1 MSVVVV
7 VAIAV
12 VAVLVGLGAGY
23 WLPPHGRR
31 PGRDR
36 PRQVRSILL
45 PFAGRAISRRAF
57 EASVRLANAENATIM
72 PAFLATVPMHL
83 PLDTPLPAQ
92 AAQGMPLLEALEQRF
107 TAQGVRV
114 DSRVSRGR
122 SYRDALR
129 QLLDHEHF
137 DRIIISADEFSG
149 DGLHEADLLWLLER
163 VPAEIMILR
172 PAPDDPR
179 RITAAGVAGHF

>member
-1 MSVVVV
+1 MSAIAIA
-7 VAIAV
+7 AIAV
-12 VAVLVGLGAGY
+12 AAVLVGLAVGY
-23 WLPPHGRR
+23 WLPPHGRK
-31 PGRDR
+31 PASER
-36 PRQVRSILL
+36 PRQVRNILL

-57 EASVRLANAENATIM
+57 EAAVRLANAENATIM

-107 TAQGVRV
+107 SAQGVRV

-129 QLLDHEHF
+129 ELLDHEHF

-149 DGLHEADLLWLLER
+149 DGLREADLLWLLER
-163 VPAEIMILR
+163 VPAEILILR
-172 PAPDDPR
+172 PAPDDTR
-179 RITAAGVAGHF
+179 RITAAGLAGHF